1 MTDPTT
7 RTITTATTAPIT
19 VPDPLPK
26 GPSSP
31 FAGRTWDD
39 VAVMLLSRMD
49 DISVIGSWF
58 EEDAR
63 RDDAALLGETL
74 VTTVIG
80 IAAKV
85 VIGEGGAANVIDRME
100 LLVTSEDA
108 RRDNAVLLCETL
120 VATLIGVELLVT
132 SEDARR
138 DNAVLLCETLVA
150 TVVGVELLVTS
161 GTVYGGYR
169 SSKKQK

>member
-49 DISVIGSWF
+49 DISVVDSWF
-58 EEDAR
+58 GGDAR
-63 RDDAALLGETL
+63 WDDAALLGETL
-74 VTTVIG
+74 VATVIG
-80 IAAKV
+80 VAAKV
-85 VIGEGGAANVIDRME
+85 VIGEGEAANVIDRME
-100 LLVTSEDA
+100 LLVTFEDA
-108 RRDNAVLLCETL
+108 RRDNT
-120 VATLIGVELLVT
+120 
-132 SEDARR
+132 
-138 DNAVLLCETLVA
+138 VLLCETLVA

-161 GTVYGGYR
+161 GSVYGGYR